1 MKLARQYTHFELQRS
16 LVSKFLQKYVSVV
29 TPKHHWKAFV
39 DLWWMGK
46 KTFLESY
53 NTVTFFELWSYY
65 KNFRATNR
73 RIANPSFSKL
83 TESE

>member
-65 KNFRATNR
+65 KNLRATNR

>member
-53 NTVTFFELWSYY
+53 NTVTFFVTNSE
-65 KNFRATNR
+65 ATIKISGPQTAGSQILVSPNWM
-73 RIANPSFSKL
+73 N
-83 TESE
+83 

>member
-65 KNFRATNR
+65 KNFRAANR

>member
-39 DLWWMGK
+39 DLSWMGK

-65 KNFRATNR
+65 ENLRVASR